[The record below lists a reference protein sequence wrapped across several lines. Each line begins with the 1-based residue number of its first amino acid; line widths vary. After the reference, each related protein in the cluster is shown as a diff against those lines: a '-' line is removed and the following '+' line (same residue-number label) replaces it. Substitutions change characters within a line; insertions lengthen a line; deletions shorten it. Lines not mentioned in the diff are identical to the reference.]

1 MNDAAAALLPAK
13 LRMALY
19 LLLGVVF
26 AGISAWQASLGNWM
40 EFAITLLPVLSAIV
54 AVPNTP
60 VSGAVQGLTGPAG
73 PWIGATQLGD
83 FGCPSGPESRHSGSV
98 CGRIL
103 AAVYSPLSPE
113 YPGRDAEKR

>member
-26 AGISAWQASLGNWM
+26 AGISAWQASQGNWM

-60 VSGAVQGLTGPAG
+60 VSGAVQGPTGPPG
-73 PWIGATQLGD
+73 VPGVPGIPGAPGVQAADIQAL
-83 FGCPSGPESRHSGSV
+83 V
-98 CGRIL
+98 Q
-103 AAVYSPLSPE
+103 AAVLVELAKTYDPE
-113 YPGRDAEKR
+113 E

>member
-26 AGISAWQASLGNWM
+26 AGISAWQASQGNWM
-40 EFAITLLPVLSAIV
+40 EFAITLLPVLSSIV

-60 VSGAVQGLTGPAG
+60 LSGAVQGPTGPAG
-73 PWIGATQLGD
+73 PPGVPGVPGEPGVQAADIQALVQ
-83 FGCPSGPESRHSGSV
+83 
-98 CGRIL
+98 
-103 AAVYSPLSPE
+103 AAVLVELAKIYDPE
-113 YPGRDAEKR
+113 E

>member
-26 AGISAWQASLGNWM
+26 AGISAWQASQGNWM
-40 EFAITLLPVLSAIV
+40 EFAITLLPVLSSIV

-60 VSGAVQGLTGPAG
+60 VSGAVQGPTGPTG
-73 PWIGATQLGD
+73 PPGDPGVPGEPGVQAADIQALVQATVLAELAKIYD
-83 FGCPSGPESRHSGSV
+83 PE
-98 CGRIL
+98 
-103 AAVYSPLSPE
+103 E
-113 YPGRDAEKR
+113 

>member
-26 AGISAWQASLGNWM
+26 AGISAWQASQGTWM

-60 VSGAVQGLTGPAG
+60 VSEAVQGPTGPAG
-73 PWIGATQLGD
+73 PPGVPGEPGVHAADIQALVQ
-83 FGCPSGPESRHSGSV
+83 
-98 CGRIL
+98 
-103 AAVYSPLSPE
+103 AAVLVELAKIYDPE
-113 YPGRDAEKR
+113 E

>member
-60 VSGAVQGLTGPAG
+60 VSGAVQGPTGPEG
-73 PWIGATQLGD
+73 PPGVPGAPGVQAADIQAL
-83 FGCPSGPESRHSGSV
+83 V
-98 CGRIL
+98 Q
-103 AAVYSPLSPE
+103 AAVLVELAKIYDPE
-113 YPGRDAEKR
+113 E

>member
-26 AGISAWQASLGNWM
+26 AGISAWQASQGNWM
-40 EFAITLLPVLSAIV
+40 EFAITLLTVLSAIV

-60 VSGAVQGLTGPAG
+60 VSGAVQGPTGPEG
-73 PWIGATQLGD
+73 PPGVPGEPGVHAADIQALVQ
-83 FGCPSGPESRHSGSV
+83 
-98 CGRIL
+98 
-103 AAVYSPLSPE
+103 AAVLVELAKIYDPE
-113 YPGRDAEKR
+113 VE

>member
-26 AGISAWQASLGNWM
+26 AGISAWQASQGNWM
-40 EFAITLLPVLSAIV
+40 EFAITLLPVLSSIV

-60 VSGAVQGLTGPAG
+60 VSGTVQGPTGPAG
-73 PWIGATQLGD
+73 PPGVPGEPGVQAADIQALVQAT
-83 FGCPSGPESRHSGSV
+83 V
-98 CGRIL
+98 L
-103 AAVYSPLSPE
+103 AELAKIYDLE
-113 YPGRDAEKR
+113 E

>member
-26 AGISAWQASLGNWM
+26 AVISAWQASQGNWM
-40 EFAITLLPVLSAIV
+40 EFAITLLPVLSSIV

-60 VSGAVQGLTGPAG
+60 VSGAVQGPIGPAG
-73 PWIGATQLGD
+73 PPGVPGEPGVQAADLQALVQATVLAELAKIYD
-83 FGCPSGPESRHSGSV
+83 PE
-98 CGRIL
+98 
-103 AAVYSPLSPE
+103 E
-113 YPGRDAEKR
+113 

>member
-26 AGISAWQASLGNWM
+26 AGISAWQASQGNWM
-40 EFAITLLPVLSAIV
+40 EFAITLLPVLSSIV

-60 VSGAVQGLTGPAG
+60 VSGAVQGPTGPEG
-73 PWIGATQLGD
+73 PPGIPGEPGVQAADIQALVQATVLAELAKIYD
-83 FGCPSGPESRHSGSV
+83 PE
-98 CGRIL
+98 
-103 AAVYSPLSPE
+103 E
-113 YPGRDAEKR
+113 

>member
-26 AGISAWQASLGNWM
+26 AGISAWQASQGNWM
-40 EFAITLLPVLSAIV
+40 EFAITLLPVLSSIV

-60 VSGAVQGLTGPAG
+60 VSGAVQGPTGPAG
-73 PWIGATQLGD
+73 PPGVPGEPGVQAADIQALVQATVLAELAKIYD
-83 FGCPSGPESRHSGSV
+83 PE
-98 CGRIL
+98 
-103 AAVYSPLSPE
+103 E
-113 YPGRDAEKR
+113 

>member
-26 AGISAWQASLGNWM
+26 AVISAWQASQGNWM

-60 VSGAVQGLTGPAG
+60 VSGAVQGPTGPAG
-73 PWIGATQLGD
+73 PPGD
-83 FGCPSGPESRHSGSV
+83 PGEPGPAGPSGVSGEPGV
-98 CGRIL
+98 QAADIQAL
-103 AAVYSPLSPE
+103 VQAAVLVELAKIYDPE
-113 YPGRDAEKR
+113 E

>member
-26 AGISAWQASLGNWM
+26 AGISAWQASQGNWM
-40 EFAITLLPVLSAIV
+40 EFAITLLPVLSSIV

-73 PWIGATQLGD
+73 PPGD
-83 FGCPSGPESRHSGSV
+83 PGVPGEPGV
-98 CGRIL
+98 QAADIQAL
-103 AAVYSPLSPE
+103 VQAAVLAELAKIYDPE
-113 YPGRDAEKR
+113 E

>member
-26 AGISAWQASLGNWM
+26 AGISAWQASQGNWM
-40 EFAITLLPVLSAIV
+40 EFAITLLPVLSSIV

-60 VSGAVQGLTGPAG
+60 VSGAVQGPTGPEG
-73 PWIGATQLGD
+73 PPGVPGEPGVHAADIQALVQ
-83 FGCPSGPESRHSGSV
+83 
-98 CGRIL
+98 
-103 AAVYSPLSPE
+103 AAVLVELAKIYDPE
-113 YPGRDAEKR
+113 E

>member
-26 AGISAWQASLGNWM
+26 AGISAWQASQGNWM
-40 EFAITLLPVLSAIV
+40 EFAITLLPVLSSIV

-60 VSGAVQGLTGPAG
+60 VSGAVQGPTGPAG
-73 PWIGATQLGD
+73 PPGVPGVPGEPGVQAADIQALVQATVLAELAKIYD
-83 FGCPSGPESRHSGSV
+83 PE
-98 CGRIL
+98 
-103 AAVYSPLSPE
+103 E
-113 YPGRDAEKR
+113 

>member
-26 AGISAWQASLGNWM
+26 AGISAWQASQGNWM

-60 VSGAVQGLTGPAG
+60 VSGAAQGPTGPPG
-73 PWIGATQLGD
+73 PPGD
-83 FGCPSGPESRHSGSV
+83 RGEPGV
-98 CGRIL
+98 QAADIQAL
-103 AAVYSPLSPE
+103 VQAAVLVELAKIYDPE
-113 YPGRDAEKR
+113 E

>member
-26 AGISAWQASLGNWM
+26 AGISAWQASQGNWM
-40 EFAITLLPVLSAIV
+40 EFAITLLPVLSSIV

-60 VSGAVQGLTGPAG
+60 VSGAVQGPTGPPG
-73 PWIGATQLGD
+73 PPGV
-83 FGCPSGPESRHSGSV
+83 SGEPGV
-98 CGRIL
+98 QAADIQAL
-103 AAVYSPLSPE
+103 VQAAVLVELAKIYDPE
-113 YPGRDAEKR
+113 E